1 MPVGRPISLTPNVAT
16 QSFTVTATA
25 NQTSFT
31 VTNGYR
37 LNELGVYR
45 NGVRLIQGKDFT
57 ATDGSTVTLLS
68 GAVVDDV
75 FEFQI
80 FDSFNIADAIN
91 SYGNQSISGNL
102 TVTKIIGDGSELTG
116 IGTDNIN
123 TNNIKVSGIST
134 LGTETTVVGSA
145 VTFDASGGT
154 IVGVLTATSFSGDG
168 TNLGGIAGVG
178 VTARI
183 DAASIT
189 SSGIVTF
196 AGVTKVTNTTA
207 STSSATG
214 ALIVSGGVGIAG
226 SLHVGENVSVGGTLT
241 YEDVTNI
248 DSVGVVTARTGIK
261 VLANGIDVVGV
272 GTFSG
277 GVDIPDNK
285 KITFGDSSDFS
296 IQHNT
301 NENYIQSDSGHI
313 YIRANVDDDEGDN
326 IYIQPKSGENSA
338 IFTHDGSVEL
348 YNDNVKKFST
358 RSDGAEIHAIEG
370 GEAILYFTADEGD
383 DATDKYRIV
392 AQDGG
397 DLVIQRYTGSA
408 YSSELRV
415 GSTSGVQA
423 NYQGSAKLNT
433 TPTGVVVTG
442 MTTSTTGI
450 HAGPGILRENF
461 RGYGSAMNGAYN
473 ADVLSTGMVLNAPT
487 NSTATFSI
495 NVRGNGSTT
504 FNSLFNAGESAV
516 FTAFVGQNNASYYLT
531 DFQIDGSSI
540 TEEWAGGTAPSAG
553 GASGTDVYTFTILK
567 TADATFSVFAN
578 LTNFA

>member
-1 MPVGRPISLTPNVAT
+1 MAIGRKISLTPNIAT
-16 QSFTVTATA
+16 KTLSVSATA
-25 NQTSFT
+25 AQTSFT
-31 VTNGYR
+31 VTGGYR
-37 LNELGVYR
+37 INELGVYR
-45 NGVRLIQGKDFT
+45 NGVRLIQGRDFT
-57 ATDGSTVTLLS
+57 ASDGATVTLLS
-68 GAVVDDV
+68 AASLDDTLDFV
-75 FEFQI
+75 I

-91 SYGNQSISGNL
+91 SVGNQTIDGEL